1 VVTAHQPG
9 LPSEGASTRPTPA
22 LPRAPHRV
30 VVVDEPRRARTLAKI
45 AGLIAITA
53 LSVPLC
59 AAIVV
64 GGTFVAIMTW
74 R

>member
-1 VVTAHQPG
+1 MAHPPG
-9 LPSEGASTRPTPA
+9 LPSAATPRRQTTG
-22 LPRAPHRV
+22 LPLVAHKV

-45 AGLIAITA
+45 AGLIAVTA
-53 LSVPLC
+53 VSVPLC

-64 GGTFVAIMTW
+64 GGTILAFVTL